1 MSDDN
6 FLSRWSR
13 RKLASKA
20 TPAAAADPPAAGVVP
35 AQAGT
40 QSTSTAGPEDRPPTD
55 VVPAKPAPAILKPGG
70 TQPPLQSVESLTP
83 ESNFEPFMNAKVDPE
98 TRRQALKT
106 LFTDPRFN
114 VMDGLDVYID
124 DYSKPDPL
132 PAGWLEKM
140 HQYAYLG
147 DRGERDR
154 EEAARAE
161 AAAATPPAV
170 PPAGNIEREQPLA
183 VAPAPEPSHTPGAVS
198 PPAGLRESAGKASG

>member
-1 MSDDN
+1 MSGDD

-40 QSTSTAGPEDRPPTD
+40 QSPEPVEEKPPE
-55 VVPAKPAPAILKPGG
+55 
-70 TQPPLQSVESLTP
+70 PLQSVDSLTP
-83 ESNFEPFMNAKVDPE
+83 ESDFTPFMNAKVDPE

-140 HQYAYLG
+140 TQFAYLG
-147 DRGERDR
+147 DRSERDR
-154 EEAARAE
+154 DEAAKAEIARAQ
-161 AAAATPPAV
+161 PAV
-170 PPAGNIEREQPLA
+170 LPAGNIEQEQPLTA
-183 VAPAPEPSHTPGAVS
+183 TPTPAPSPTLDAVS
-198 PPAGLRESAGKASG
+198 PPSGLQNSAGKAAG

>member
-20 TPAAAADPPAAGVVP
+20 TPAAVADPPAAGVVP
-35 AQAGT
+35 
-40 QSTSTAGPEDRPPTD
+40 E
-55 VVPAKPAPAILKPGG
+55 KPAPAILKPGG
-70 TQPPLQSVESLTP
+70 TQSPAPVEEKPSEPLPPLESLTP
-83 ESNFEPFMNAKVDPE
+83 DSDFTPFMKAEVDPE
-98 TRRQALKT
+98 TKRQALKA
-106 LFTDPRFN
+106 LFQDPHFN

-140 HQYAYLG
+140 HQFAYLG
-147 DRGERDR
+147 DRGQRDR

-161 AAAATPPAV
+161 AAAPAAA
-170 PPAGNIEREQPLA
+170 PAGDGAPRPDNVEQEQLLA
-183 VAPAPEPSHTPGAVS
+183 AADAPVPSHTADGVS
-198 PPAGLRESAGKASG
+198 PSPELPESAGKAAG